1 MTIVKI
7 TDATVEPITLAE
19 AKLWLRV
26 DQTDE
31 DALIG
36 ALITSVRKAAE
47 HEMQRTLIAT
57 TWELV
62 VDAFPAALRLEM
74 PKILSVASVKYIDT
88 AGVEQTLSPADY
100 LVDMDSEPGYV
111 VPAYLKAWP
120 STRAQI
126 NAVRVRYTAGYGPAA
141 TDVPQSIVNWLRLH
155 LEHYY
160 RNRGAAVVG
169 TIVASLPYA
178 DRLLDE
184 GRVWLR

>member
-7 TDATVEPITLAE
+7 TDATVEPISLAE

-26 DQTDE
+26 DQSDE
-31 DALIG
+31 DTLIG
-36 ALITSVRKAAE
+36 SLITSVRKAAE
-47 HEMQRTLIAT
+47 HEMQRTLITT

-74 PKILSVASVKYIDT
+74 PKVLSVVSVKYIDT
-88 AGVEQTLSPADY
+88 AGVEQTLSQADY

-111 VPAYLKAWP
+111 VPAYGKAWP

-126 NAVRVRYTAGYGPAA
+126 NAVRVRYTAGYGAAA
-141 TDVPQSIVNWLRLH
+141 TDVPQSIVNWMRLQ
-155 LEHYY
+155 LEHFY
-160 RNRGAAVVG
+160 RNRGAVISG
-169 TIVASLPYA
+169 TVQTSPYL